1 MSNSTN
7 SASARES
14 ANGLHR
20 LDPASAGTGAYE
32 LATEL
37 FPICRSITGPGVRQ
51 TLGIIQRELPEL
63 AIVEVPSGTKCFDWV
78 VPDEWT
84 INEAFVE
91 RSDGVR
97 VIDFASNNLHVVNY
111 SRPIDAILSLEDLQ
125 PYLHSIPE
133 MPDAVPYVTSYYNE
147 RWGFCLSHTA
157 RKALK
162 PGKYRVKIDSRID
175 SGSLTYGEIILAGSS
190 NKEVFLSTY
199 VCHPSMAN
207 NELSGPVVTIALL
220 KWLRS
225 LPNRKYTYRAVFI
238 PETIG
243 SLVYLSRNLSQ
254 MKASIVAGFNVTCVG
269 DERQYSYLP
278 SRCGD
283 TLADRA
289 AIHALDNHV
298 GPSGYHPY
306 TFLDR
311 GSDERQYCSPGVD
324 LPIATIMRTK
334 YGDYPEYHT
343 SLDDLHLVT
352 QSGLAGSIEVLA
364 KAITALEC
372 NATYRST
379 TLGEP
384 QLGRRGL
391 YPTLGTRTGST
402 SVRATMNILAYS
414 DGLHDLLKISNML
427 KIPIW
432 ELEPIAEQLVAHGLL
447 VEIN

>member
-190 NKEVFLSTY
+190 NKEVFLSSD
-199 VCHPSMAN
+199 VGRIMPSAITRVN
-207 NELSGPVVTIALL
+207 IFSRYAYQIVTEIARARFKDAAEWRSSGECCPRP
-220 KWLRS
+220 LRS
-225 LPNRKYTYRAVFI
+225 PR
-238 PETIG
+238 
-243 SLVYLSRNLSQ
+243 
-254 MKASIVAGFNVTCVG
+254 
-269 DERQYSYLP
+269 
-278 SRCGD
+278 
-283 TLADRA
+283 
-289 AIHALDNHV
+289 
-298 GPSGYHPY
+298 
-306 TFLDR
+306 
-311 GSDERQYCSPGVD
+311 
-324 LPIATIMRTK
+324 RT
-334 YGDYPEYHT
+334 
-343 SLDDLHLVT
+343 
-352 QSGLAGSIEVLA
+352 
-364 KAITALEC
+364 
-372 NATYRST
+372 
-379 TLGEP
+379 
-384 QLGRRGL
+384 RR
-391 YPTLGTRTGST
+391 
-402 SVRATMNILAYS
+402 
-414 DGLHDLLKISNML
+414 
-427 KIPIW
+427 
-432 ELEPIAEQLVAHGLL
+432 
-447 VEIN
+447 